1 MKRGA
6 KIGLFYGSS
15 VMIFLFSVGS
25 LMYAAVNILAAS
37 ENVNTIDFVILF
49 TVPVWSGWIAGNNFF
64 FASHV
69 SAGKQSA
76 KNIFAILDLKS
87 ESSLHQ
93 ANVKPMPNEIKGKI

>member
-15 VMIFLFSVGS
+15 VMVVLFSIGS
-25 LMYAAVNILAAS
+25 LMYASANIIAVTSNLNS
-37 ENVNTIDFVILF
+37 IDFVILF
-49 TVPVWSGWIAGNNFF
+49 TVPVWSGWTAGNNFF

-69 SAGKQSA
+69 SAGKLSA

-93 ANVKPMPNEIKGKI
+93 TNVKPMPNEIKGKI